1 MDSTSIYYK
10 NMVDA
15 MTYDGNMIFGHDNRH
30 PSPVSIDIPAKG
42 WWWAKYFKNRDL
54 EDRRFY
60 AHEVHVPDDYMILA
74 KESFTP
80 KKRNFEA
87 GILTDDPEMLD
98 AAIEQFDNVW
108 IGKFCKDCGRREYCS
123 DPI

>member
-54 EDRRFY
+54 GTGIWRIDVSTPMKSMFL
-60 AHEVHVPDDYMILA
+60 MI
-74 KESFTP
+74 T
-80 KKRNFEA
+80 
-87 GILTDDPEMLD
+87 
-98 AAIEQFDNVW
+98 
-108 IGKFCKDCGRREYCS
+108 
-123 DPI
+123 